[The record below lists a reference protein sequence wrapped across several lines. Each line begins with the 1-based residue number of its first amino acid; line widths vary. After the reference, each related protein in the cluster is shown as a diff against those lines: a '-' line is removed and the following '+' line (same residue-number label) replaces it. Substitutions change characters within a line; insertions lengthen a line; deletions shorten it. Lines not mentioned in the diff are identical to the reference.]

1 MFLKKLDW
9 YIIRRLFGT
18 FFFTMFFL
26 LLIVILLD
34 VNQRQTRLSNNGS
47 NSIEYLKHYSI
58 YYMVYLGNTFVQLVV
73 FISVIFFTSRLTNNT
88 EIVAMHSGGM
98 SFYRVSRPYIV
109 SGLVIAAT
117 SLYVSHFLLPYSNV
131 KKNTFYEK
139 YLVGATQKSEFL
151 RTKRVHAFISKDEQ
165 LNIIEYSQDSKSG
178 SGFSYF
184 KYDKKLNRTHSIQAQ
199 NAKWNEKKGEYEL
212 TNVVE
217 RWGGVNEKLPQHK
230 DKISFYDDKIQFF
243 PSKNVKLNANPD
255 YLLPSES
262 LAENLTTP
270 KLIEFIKRRKEQADP
285 NIKRYETYL
294 YERTSLAVSTFIMTI
309 LALAISSRKRRGGI
323 GMNLVIGI
331 ALAFLYVILYFI
343 LGATSKNGKLD
354 PIIGTTLPNIIF
366 ALITLVAY
374 FRRARM

>member
-165 LNIIEYSQDSKSG
+165 LNIIEVNISKV
-178 SGFSYF
+178 
-184 KYDKKLNRTHSIQAQ
+184 LNLS
-199 NAKWNEKKGEYEL
+199 
-212 TNVVE
+212 
-217 RWGGVNEKLPQHK
+217 
-230 DKISFYDDKIQFF
+230 
-243 PSKNVKLNANPD
+243 
-255 YLLPSES
+255 
-262 LAENLTTP
+262 
-270 KLIEFIKRRKEQADP
+270 
-285 NIKRYETYL
+285 
-294 YERTSLAVSTFIMTI
+294 
-309 LALAISSRKRRGGI
+309 
-323 GMNLVIGI
+323 
-331 ALAFLYVILYFI
+331 
-343 LGATSKNGKLD
+343 
-354 PIIGTTLPNIIF
+354 
-366 ALITLVAY
+366 
-374 FRRARM
+374 